1 MTTAVSATQSHA
13 NANQYVGSGSTADSP
28 EVKKLKKA
36 ASEFEAMLLAKWWSS
51 MKQSGLGGDDD
62 SSDPGHDTLDALG
75 MQAMS
80 TAVASRG
87 GLGIGAML
95 VHSLLSNAEQVGS
108 AAARLPLPTDRNSK
122 A

>member
-1 MTTAVSATQSHA
+1 MNSAISQTLSPTNTSRYA
-13 NANQYVGSGSTADSP
+13 SAPADPP

-36 ASEFEAMLLAKWWSS
+36 ASEFEAMLLTKWWSS

-62 SSDPGHDTLDALG
+62 SMDPGHDTLDQLG

-95 VHSLLSNAEQVGS
+95 VHSLLSNAEGS
-108 AAARLPLPTDRNSK
+108 GAEHSQPTTPNP
-122 A
+122 